1 MCRNKVL
8 FYIPKFLLISI
19 FLYLVVCESYAQ
31 QIDVSIRKDAKLYFL
46 QTNGSKITSIDIE
59 IAETPDTR
67 EKGLMYRELLDFSS
81 GMLFVFQDVKPR
93 TFWMHNTPTSLD
105 MIFVDKDYRIV
116 NIAKQTTPMSDQLY
130 TSNFP
135 AKYVVEVK
143 AGFAEKYCIKEGTKI
158 HRGKLKE

>member
-19 FLYLVVCESYAQ
+19 FLSLVVCESYAQ
-31 QIDVSIRKDAKLYFL
+31 QINVSIRKDAKLYFL
-46 QTNGSKITSIDIE
+46 QTDGSIITSIDIE

-81 GMLFVFQDVKPR
+81 GMLFMFQDVKPR
-93 TFWMHNTPTSLD
+93 NFWMRNTPTSLD
-105 MIFVDKDYRIV
+105 MIFVDEDYRIV
-116 NIAKQTTPMSDQLY
+116 NIAKQTTPMSGQLY
-130 TSNFP
+130 SSKFS

-143 AGFAEKYCIKEGTKI
+143 AGFAEKYEIKEGTKI
-158 HRGKLKE
+158 HWEKLEE